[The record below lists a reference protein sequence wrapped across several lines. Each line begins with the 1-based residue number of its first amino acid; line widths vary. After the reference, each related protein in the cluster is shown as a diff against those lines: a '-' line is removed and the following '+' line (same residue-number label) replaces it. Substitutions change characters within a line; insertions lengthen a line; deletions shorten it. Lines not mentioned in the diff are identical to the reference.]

1 MGLGSTYFKIPKRKF
16 LIHFTDDNDI
26 NSEYM
31 RKPIQAR
38 VEEGT
43 KITVSATVQCKIQ
56 VSSLKNFF
64 EEYGLNW
71 KIYPLE

>member
-1 MGLGSTYFKIPKRKF
+1 
-16 LIHFTDDNDI
+16 
-26 NSEYM
+26 M

-56 VSSLKNFF
+56 VSSLKNYV